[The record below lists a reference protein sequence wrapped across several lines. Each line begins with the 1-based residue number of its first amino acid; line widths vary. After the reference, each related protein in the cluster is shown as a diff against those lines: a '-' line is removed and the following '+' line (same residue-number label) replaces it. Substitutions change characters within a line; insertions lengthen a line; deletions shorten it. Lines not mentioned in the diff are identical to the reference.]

1 MPMIAPGVYSDT
13 EDKPYEVESGYYIN
27 FQITSALFSLESIMN
42 SNIENYGIL
51 KNKYQYCHYYCD
63 HLVFSIG
70 QIANRF
76 DIKGNDEGLVLE
88 RKNANIC
95 NFAFSK
101 EKYPILSDKQ
111 IRNTIEHIDEHNLEI
126 IKKHRSVGGFNLID
140 TETNEEVVKALISN
154 RQSHPYTLDSI
165 HKQLLIMRKGRELNL
180 NLEELRNELLSLQKE
195 TKSLL
200 KFTTDEFW
208 RNI

>member
-13 EDKPYEVESGYYIN
+13 EDKPYEVESGYYVD
-27 FQITSALFSLESIMN
+27 FQITSALFSLESVMN

-51 KNKYQYCHYYCD
+51 KNKCQYYHYYCD
-63 HLVFSIG
+63 HLIFSIG

-76 DIKGNDEGLVLE
+76 DIKGKDEGLVLE

-95 NFAFSK
+95 NFAFCK
-101 EKYPILSDKQ
+101 EKYPILSDKRV
-111 IRNTIEHIDEHNLEI
+111 RNTIEHIDEHNLEI
-126 IKKHRSVGGFNLID
+126 IKKYRGVGGFNLID
-140 TETNEEVVKALISN
+140 SETDEEVVNALTSN
-154 RQSHPYTLDSI
+154 RQSHPYTLDLI
-165 HKQLLIMRKGRELNL
+165 HKQLLIMRKDRELNL

-195 TKSLL
+195 AKSLL